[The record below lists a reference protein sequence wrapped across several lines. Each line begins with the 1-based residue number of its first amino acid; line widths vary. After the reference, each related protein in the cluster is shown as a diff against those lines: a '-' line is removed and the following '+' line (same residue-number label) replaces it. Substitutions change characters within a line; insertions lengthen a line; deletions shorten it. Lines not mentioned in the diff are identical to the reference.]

1 MRVTLLPKLALAAA
15 VFLGTSAEAPFDGP
29 VQAHVVRVV
38 DGDTFEASAQI
49 WLGQAIDIRVQ
60 ILGIDAPE
68 LHARCDDERVRAEA
82 ARDYLAQRI
91 EGGEVRLSAVRYDK
105 FGGRVDAKVADQGGD
120 IAGAMLKA
128 HLARALDRGRGAA
141 GAPARRL
148 HGRPREH
155 GDDLTAKDGCVL
167 ENC

>member
-1 MRVTLLPKLALAAA
+1 MRVTLLPKLALAT
-15 VFLGTSAEAPFDGP
+15 VIFLGISAEAPFDGP
-29 VQAHVVRVV
+29 VEAHVVRVV

-49 WLGQAIDIRVQ
+49 WLGQAIDIRVR

-105 FGGRVDAKVADQGGD
+105 FGGRVDAKVADHGGD
-120 IAGAMLKA
+120 IAAAMLKA
-128 HLARALDRGRGAA
+128 HLARAYEGGRRGTWCGA
-141 GAPARRL
+141 
-148 HGRPREH
+148 
-155 GDDLTAKDGCVL
+155 
-167 ENC
+167 